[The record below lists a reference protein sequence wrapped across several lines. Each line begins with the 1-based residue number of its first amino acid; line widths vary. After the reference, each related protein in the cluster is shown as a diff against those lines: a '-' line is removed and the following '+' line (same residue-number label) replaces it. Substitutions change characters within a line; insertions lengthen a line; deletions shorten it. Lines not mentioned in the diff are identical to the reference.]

1 MNKSVLG
8 TIIGAAILGLS
19 KSKLGGKNKGKGKIV
34 PLDFGYI
41 GDRLIFSNHIP
52 DDVKGIAKVED
63 NERQTFSI
71 PSNLN
76 IQFYVEESGVEFPE
90 YPDMDELEEQLKMEE
105 FEYNEELSE
114 DDEDK
119 QDWDQP
125 DDVPEHYYYD
135 YLEQKRD
142 EAQMEHMDDCGQVL
156 GELSHSLE
164 SDIRIALEESWR
176 DDSTYFQNCQKY
188 IGDTNIYITVESYS
202 DEWEEDGYV
211 KLQGQILVYC
221 GNNPSFA
228 LAFIQDLK
236 EFLLEGIDFE
246 LNSGPDFVKIDVMGK
261 RPSKLRIR

>member
-1 MNKSVLG
+1 ME
-8 TIIGAAILGLS
+8 
-19 KSKLGGKNKGKGKIV
+19 
-34 PLDFGYI
+34 D
-41 GDRLIFSNHIP
+41 SN
-52 DDVKGIAKVED
+52 
-63 NERQTFSI
+63 
-71 PSNLN
+71 
-76 IQFYVEESGVEFPE
+76 VEFPE
-90 YPDMDELEEQLKMEE
+90 YPDMDQLEEQLKMYE

-119 QDWDQP
+119 EDWDQP
-125 DDVPEHYYYD
+125 DDVPEHLYYD

-164 SDIRIALEESWR
+164 SDIRQALEESWR

-202 DEWEEDGYV
+202 DEWEEEGYV
-211 KLQGQILVYC
+211 KLLGQILVYC
-221 GNNPSFA
+221 GNNPRFA

-246 LNSGPDFVKIDVMGK
+246 LNSGPELAKIDVIGK
-261 RPSKLRIR
+261 KRSKLRKR